1 MGLPMKAEFPAGAS
15 ANRAA
20 IPAPNPSALPKIMV
34 QSEGGQEA
42 MGLGGG
48 MGPAGGASSSDPI
61 PSGGSV

>member
-1 MGLPMKAEFPAGAS
+1 
-15 ANRAA
+15 
-20 IPAPNPSALPKIMV
+20 MV